1 MSALSAFLHPAVPT
15 EEKELVISKRFL
27 GADGKPVPFKIR
39 ALTQEENSSLLKAS
53 TRKKKVGQQWQD
65 EMDANEYSSRMIVA
79 ATVFPDFHSAEL
91 CENYNTK
98 DPVQV
103 PGKMLLSGEFLKL
116 ITAINELSG
125 LDEGPDEEAKKLI
138 AGDLWDIDVL
148 AAYYC
153 FDNLGWS
160 PGQYDSLPEREKALV
175 RAFALRTMEKRLKE
189 SRQMKEAGHSG

>member
-103 PGKMLLSGEFLKL
+103 PGKMLLVSSSNSSPPSTNCPAWMKAR
-116 ITAINELSG
+116 TKKQKT
-125 LDEGPDEEAKKLI
+125 DRRGP
-138 AGDLWDIDVL
+138 
-148 AAYYC
+148 
-153 FDNLGWS
+153 LG
-160 PGQYDSLPEREKALV
+160 Y
-175 RAFALRTMEKRLKE
+175 
-189 SRQMKEAGHSG
+189 

>member
-53 TRKKKVGQQWQD
+53 TRKKKVGPQWQD
-65 EMDANEYSSRMIVA
+65 EM
-79 ATVFPDFHSAEL
+79 

-125 LDEGPDEEAKKLI
+125 LDEGPDEEAK
-138 AGDLWDIDVL
+138 
-148 AAYYC
+148 
-153 FDNLGWS
+153 N
-160 PGQYDSLPEREKALV
+160 
-175 RAFALRTMEKRLKE
+175 
-189 SRQMKEAGHSG
+189 